1 MGNSPL
7 KKYSASTIFDHV
19 MSWSGGMAA
28 EICVIFF
35 MARVV

>member
-7 KKYSASTIFDHV
+7 KNASTIFDHV
-19 MSWSGGMAA
+19 MSLGGGMAA